1 MLVKMNKYHAVTG
14 HEATVSCLVRIGMYK
29 DDLSAWKNYL
39 LTQRSDTRARHT
51 LVTAIKNIACTAGQ
65 TAVRGG
71 QRIRTAQFR
80 FPVISRKL
88 TS

>member
-1 MLVKMNKYHAVTG
+1 MNKQHAVTG
-14 HEATVSCLVRIGMYK
+14 HEATAGCLVRISMLK

-65 TAVRGG
+65 TTARGG
-71 QRIRTAQFR
+71 VTGSNRSYRVRSLIG
-80 FPVISRKL
+80 L
-88 TS
+88 TN